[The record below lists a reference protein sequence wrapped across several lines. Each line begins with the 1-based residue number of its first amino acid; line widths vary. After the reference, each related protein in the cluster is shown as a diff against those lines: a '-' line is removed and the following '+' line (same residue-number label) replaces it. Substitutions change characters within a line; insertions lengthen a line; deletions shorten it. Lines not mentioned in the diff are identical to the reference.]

1 MTDTNESTAVR
12 AILFDNDGTLVDTHD
27 LLLASFRHATH
38 KVLGSALP
46 DEVLMAKVG
55 QPLAVQ
61 MRDFSDDP
69 AVQNELLRVYREFNH
84 THHDEAVTLF
94 PGVRDGLE
102 RLREAGFSMGVVTS
116 KMSPLAKHGLEIL
129 GVAEYFDC
137 LVGADS
143 CKHHKPHPEPVEL
156 GAKLLGMSASECAFV
171 GDSPFDME
179 AGREAGCIT
188 AAVLW
193 GMFPETRLVAERPTH
208 VCGTFD
214 ELVDAL
220 LSHREPRR
228 AR

>member
-1 MTDTNESTAVR
+1 MTALR

-27 LLLASFRHATH
+27 LLLASFRHATQE
-38 KVLGSALP
+38 VLGHALP

-69 AVQNELLRVYREFNH
+69 EVQDALLCSYRTYNHDKHDAAVK
-84 THHDEAVTLF
+84 LF
-94 PGVRDGLE
+94 PGVREGLE
-102 RLREAGFSMGVVTS
+102 RLRDAGFAMGVVTS
-116 KMSPLAKHGLEIL
+116 KMSPLARHGLEIL
-129 GVAEYFDC
+129 GVAEYFSC
-137 LVGADS
+137 LVGSDS
-143 CKHHKPHPEPVEL
+143 CEHHKPHPEPVEL
-156 GAKLLGMSASECAFV
+156 GAKLLGKNASECAFV

-193 GMFPETRLVAERPTH
+193 GMFPEARLIAERPNL
-208 VCGTFD
+208 VCKTFD

-220 LSHREPRR
+220 LSHRK
-228 AR
+228 AQ

>member
-1 MTDTNESTAVR
+1 MTALR

-27 LLLASFRHATH
+27 LLLASFRHATQE
-38 KVLGSALP
+38 VLGHALP

-69 AVQNELLRVYREFNH
+69 EVQDALLRSYRTYNH
-84 THHDEAVTLF
+84 DKHDAAVKLF
-94 PGVRDGLE
+94 PGVREGLE
-102 RLREAGFSMGVVTS
+102 RLRDAGFAMGVVTS
-116 KMSPLAKHGLEIL
+116 KMSPLARHGLEIL
-129 GVAEYFDC
+129 GVAEYFSC

-143 CKHHKPHPEPVEL
+143 CEHHKPHPEPVEL
-156 GAKLLGMSASECAFV
+156 GAKLLGVDPSECAFV

-193 GMFPETRLVAERPTH
+193 GMFPESRLCAERPDH
-208 VCGTFD
+208 VCVTFE
-214 ELVDAL
+214 ELVNAL
-220 LSHREPRR
+220 VSCR
-228 AR
+228 